1 MGDKEQ
7 NVQSAP
13 VWVVDDDHAIRWVL
27 SRALSKAGIECRLFE
42 EAESVLKALE
52 DSAPMVLVSDIRMPG
67 VSGVDLLA
75 RVKARMPN
83 LPVIIMTAYSD
94 LESAVSAFQGGAF
107 EYLAKPFDITKAVE
121 LIERAMKEAQNMT
134 PAVEAEAEQPA
145 SEESVRRLRCR
156 RSFARSGVFPTA
168 L

>member
-107 EYLAKPFDITKAVE
+107 
-121 LIERAMKEAQNMT
+121 
-134 PAVEAEAEQPA
+134 
-145 SEESVRRLRCR
+145 
-156 RSFARSGVFPTA
+156 
-168 L
+168 

>member
-52 DSAPMVLVSDIRMPG
+52 DSAPMVLVSDIRMTR
-67 VSGVDLLA
+67 VSEIDILH
-75 RVKARMPN
+75 RIKARLHQ
-83 LPVIIMTAYSD
+83 LPGKIKTA
-94 LESAVSAFQGGAF
+94 
-107 EYLAKPFDITKAVE
+107 K
-121 LIERAMKEAQNMT
+121 
-134 PAVEAEAEQPA
+134 
-145 SEESVRRLRCR
+145 
-156 RSFARSGVFPTA
+156 
-168 L
+168 

>member
-52 DSAPMVLVSDIRMPG
+52 DSAPMVLGERHPHAGSVG
-67 VSGVDLLA
+67 GG
-75 RVKARMPN
+75 
-83 LPVIIMTAYSD
+83 
-94 LESAVSAFQGGAF
+94 SAGSCQG
-107 EYLAKPFDITKAVE
+107 
-121 LIERAMKEAQNMT
+121 QN
-134 PAVEAEAEQPA
+134 A
-145 SEESVRRLRCR
+145 
-156 RSFARSGVFPTA
+156 
-168 L
+168 